1 MHECVLLRS
10 LVAVAI
16 VGAATTIAEMNSVGG
31 ADRFSGRRLDRVVE
45 PPTPKAP
52 RMIRTGRYIATPV
65 RRRAWTERDYYRLR
79 ADAWQMQ
86 AMRLGIRPS
95 VRALADASG
104 VPKSTLYRVAKGQP
118 PGPETT
124 AALLRTLKLPFES
137 LFEQVP
143 AS

>member
-1 MHECVLLRS
+1 M
-10 LVAVAI
+10 
-16 VGAATTIAEMNSVGG
+16 
-31 ADRFSGRRLDRVVE
+31 
-45 PPTPKAP
+45 
-52 RMIRTGRYIATPV
+52 PV
-65 RRRAWTERDYYRLR
+65 RRRAGSGERDYYRLR

-86 AMRLGIRPS
+86 AVRLGIRPS

-137 LFEQVP
+137 LFEQVAADAGKQVVARVAR
-143 AS
+143 ASR